1 MKFVPLCTYV
11 VWNLVNIKLRAYWI
25 QNTIPTK
32 IQSGTVDTGL
42 NIAEDKIQCEARISK
57 VKL

>member
-1 MKFVPLCTYV
+1 M
-11 VWNLVNIKLRAYWI
+11 WNLVNIKLRAYWI
-25 QNTIPTK
+25 QNTISTK

-42 NIAEDKIQCEARISK
+42 NITKDKIQCEARISK